1 MASALDTIAHVVL
14 PNLMK
19 LKGAS
24 TLVSAMERRETALFE
39 PVWTQTGVEHK
50 AQVIAKEKDCGGAG
64 VWRVGVLSLPT
75 PTEMGEAYMC
85 AFVAKKND
93 AAVTRYFTLEYDYVL
108 KTKSNKAIIAEKDGS
123 RVTKHGDGPAVTG
136 DFQVDANAFVDAVMN
151 IISPP
156 LIVDPGRNYR

>member
-24 TLVSAMERRETALFE
+24 TLVSAMERRDVTAFAQ
-39 PVWTQTGVEHK
+39 VWSQTGVEHVP
-50 AQVIAKEKDCGGAG
+50 QVIAKEREHQGTA
-64 VWRVGVLSLPT
+64 WRIGIMSLPK
-75 PTEMGEAYMC
+75 PNEMGEAYMC

-108 KTKSNKAIIAEKDGS
+108 ATKSTRTVIGEREGM
-123 RVTKHGDGPAVTG
+123 RTTKHGEGSPVTG
-136 DFQVDANAFVDAVMN
+136 DFQTDAAAFVEAILEILGPTKPN
-151 IISPP
+151 
-156 LIVDPGRNYR
+156 PGRNYS